1 MEELNKLEDQE
12 LEKVAG
18 GIITEDEALARALKR
33 ARLKPDQ
40 IDFHKIELDYEHGR
54 KVYEIEFYKG
64 GFEFSVDIDAE
75 NGTVL
80 KYKKEWDDAHPILI
94 VDKTD

>member
-1 MEELNKLEDQE
+1 MEEMNKLEDQE

-80 KYKKEWDDAHPILI
+80 KYKKEWD
-94 VDKTD
+94 